1 MSQHSIDIS
10 LQQII
15 AKIGI
20 GILDEPLRLAGLL
33 RDYHPHQPAEI
44 SVLMESVRSG
54 SVEML
59 LRNVPTHEC
68 AASLSAKGG
77 IAPRYSD
84 WAMQLWKEILP
95 DFIREGH
102 QNIQDDR
109 SQRWEGS
116 VEEVLGPFKESRRR
130 G

>member
-1 MSQHSIDIS
+1 MSEGSIENT

-15 AKIGI
+15 ARIGV
-20 GILDEPLRLAGLL
+20 GILDDPLRLAGFL
-33 RDYHPHQPAEI
+33 RDYHPQQPAEI

-84 WAMQLWKEILP
+84 WAMQLWKDILP
-95 DFIREGH
+95 NFIREGH
-102 QNIQDDR
+102 QSIQEDG

-116 VEEVLGPFKESRRR
+116 VEKVLGQFKNNRREP
-130 G
+130 

>member
-1 MSQHSIDIS
+1 MSVSDIEIS

-15 AKIGI
+15 ERIGV
-20 GILDEPLRLAGLL
+20 GILDEPLRLAAFL
-33 RDYHPHQPAEI
+33 RDYHPHQPAEV

-54 SVEML
+54 SVDML

-84 WAMQLWKEILP
+84 WAMQLWKDILP
-95 DFIREGH
+95 EFVREGH
-102 QNIQDDR
+102 QNIQDER
-109 SQRWEGS
+109 SRRWEGS
-116 VEEVLGPFKESRRR
+116 VETVLGQFKGKRREE
-130 G
+130 